1 MIEVHSLQDLFI
13 IDCVDELPGGSVE
26 EGRRDRQGL
35 EDLDRLGLLFS
46 LGLNHLLL
54 DFGTGLNSV
63 HHSCLSL
70 REPVTRLFVDL
81 RGTDNRIQI
90 EQVRQAHSRQFQ

>member
-70 REPVTRLFVDL
+70 REPVTR
-81 RGTDNRIQI
+81 
-90 EQVRQAHSRQFQ
+90 